1 MNETEECCFIC
12 LEEALPEY
20 GVNLTSEQIKEIA
33 EGLSISL
40 DHVSSSRFITSSPKP
55 SIDWEQKY
63 KDLLEE
69 FRNFKKSEEE
79 TIYRYRTVLRDR
91 NMLIDNLTS
100 VRANGS
106 A

>member
-33 EGLSISL
+33 KGLSISL
-40 DHVSSSRFITSSPKP
+40 DYVSSSRFIASSPKP
-55 SIDWEQKY
+55 SIDWERKY

-79 TIYRYRTVLRDR
+79 TISGFRRIVRDR
-91 NMLIDNLTS
+91 NVLIDNLRETLS
-100 VRANGS
+100 RCER
-106 A
+106 